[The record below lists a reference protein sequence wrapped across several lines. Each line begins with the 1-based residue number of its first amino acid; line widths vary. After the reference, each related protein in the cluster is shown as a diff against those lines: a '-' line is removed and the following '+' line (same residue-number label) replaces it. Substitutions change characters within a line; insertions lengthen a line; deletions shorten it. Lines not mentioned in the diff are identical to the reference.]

1 LFICGMRLFVALK
14 AQRGVTLSSSEAEYF
29 AILHAVKEIKVIF
42 FILCDIGMEVEVPIV
57 VKTDSVV
64 ALVMT
69 QNSELILAIILFK
82 RLGKM

>member
-1 LFICGMRLFVALK
+1 LLALK
-14 AQRGVTLSSSEAEYF
+14 AQRGVTLSSNEAEYF

-42 FILCDIGMEVEVPIV
+42 FILCDIGMEVELPIV
-57 VKTDSVV
+57 VKTDSVG

-69 QNSELILAIILFK
+69 QNSKLILAIILFK